1 MPVGMCVTCIA
12 LAMLNSVEPPSGNVD
27 SSPGPMFATPT
38 QLDRI
43 GRIVAPVMIN
53 GQGPFRMVVD
63 TGASRT
69 TISPELVKL
78 LGLELDPQKTITL
91 NGVTGA
97 AEVPVVTIERL
108 QAGDFI
114 VSSTDAP
121 IVRAPIM
128 AGADGILGVA
138 GFTTERIIVDFK
150 RDRIEISRS
159 RPRSRSST
167 SLTTVPAKR
176 VTGGLLAI
184 DAQVGLVRTKVII
197 DTGGERTL
205 GNLALREALL
215 KRKRIKVFDGDV
227 RHTAIYGATMD
238 MRQGEVAYAPTIKI
252 GDVSLTDVSVVFGDF
267 HVFKVWGLDKRPVLL
282 LGMDVLG
289 VMDQLIIDYARKELK
304 ISVRSR
310 ASSF

>member
-12 LAMLNSVEPPSGNVD
+12 MAVLSVEPPSGSVEPL
-27 SSPGPMFATPT
+27 PGPMFATPT

-53 GQGPFRMVVD
+53 GRGPFRMVVD

-69 TISPELVKL
+69 TVSPELVKL
-78 LGLELDPQKTITL
+78 LGLEMQPDKTILL

-108 QAGDFI
+108 QAGDFVI
-114 VSSTDAP
+114 YSTDAP

-138 GFTTERIIVDFK
+138 SFKTERIIVDFA

-159 RPRSRSST
+159 RPRDRPSMA
-167 SLTTVPAKR
+167 LTTVRAKR

-184 DAQVGLVRTKVII
+184 DAHVGLIRTKVII

-205 GNLALREALL
+205 GNLALRNALL
-215 KRKRIKVFDGDV
+215 KRKRHKGLDENT
-227 RHTAIYGATMD
+227 RHTSIYGATMD
-238 MRQGEVAYAPTIKI
+238 MRQ
-252 GDVSLTDVSVVFGDF
+252 
-267 HVFKVWGLDKRPVLL
+267 
-282 LGMDVLG
+282 
-289 VMDQLIIDYARKELK
+289 AR
-304 ISVRSR
+304 SHTHPP
-310 ASSF
+310 

>member
-1 MPVGMCVTCIA
+1 MPVGLCATCIA
-12 LAMLNSVEPPSGNVD
+12 IAMLSSVEPPSGSLD
-27 SSPGPMFATPT
+27 PLPGPMFATPT
-38 QLDRI
+38 KLDRI

-53 GQGPFRMVVD
+53 GKGPFRMVVD

-69 TISPELVKL
+69 TVSPELVKL
-78 LGLELDPQKTITL
+78 LGLETEPGKTILL

-97 AEVPVVTIERL
+97 AEVPVVVLERL
-108 QAGDFI
+108 QAGDFVI
-114 VSSTDAP
+114 ESADTP

-159 RPRSRSST
+159 RPRERFGMQ
-167 SLTTVPAKR
+167 LTTVPAKR

-184 DAQVGLVRTKVII
+184 DAQVGIVRTKIII

-205 GNLALREALL
+205 GNLALRDALL
-215 KRKRIKVFDGDV
+215 KRKRKKALDSDILK
-227 RHTAIYGATMD
+227 TSIYGATMD
-238 MRQGEVAYAPTIKI
+238 ERQGEVGYAPTIKI
-252 GDVSLTDVSVVFGDF
+252 GDMSLTDVSVVYGDF
-267 HVFKVWGLDKRPVLL
+267 HVFKVWGLEERPTLL

-289 VMDQLIIDYARKELK
+289 VLDQLVIDYRRQELK
-304 ISVRSR
+304 IRTKS
-310 ASSF
+310 